1 MNVTFSKVSKHIIFW
16 IVYLLLWSVH
26 DLNYNINILENL
38 KTNAIP
44 FLSYA
49 ILLYINLYF
58 LIPIFL
64 LKKRIA
70 SYILLLIV
78 AIVVITLTT
87 SYYLSLYFE
96 NIDIS
101 TSDFF
106 ESIRGKIAVFTEVI
120 ISICLSMVLFLI
132 DEWYK
137 KDQLI
142 KDLEQRQLASE
153 LDLTNNQ
160 INTHVL
166 FNSLN
171 SIYVMLDKKVNIENG
186 QSHIFIKSDGMVIKV
201 FIDDITYIETAN
213 DYIYINTTNKDRYLT
228 LVSLKN
234 IERVLPKEKFM
245 RVHRYYLVGINHVN
259 KLEGNLIHIGKT
271 KIKIS
276 RTLRTQVY
284 KSIIGTKLIER

>member
-1 MNVTFSKVSKHIIFW
+1 MNFNFSKISKHIIFW
-16 IVYLLLWSVH
+16 VLYLLLWSVH

-44 FLSYA
+44 FLSYGA
-49 ILLYINLYF
+49 LVYINLYI

-70 SYILLLIV
+70 SYILLLILS
-78 AIVVITLTT
+78 IVGITLIT
-87 SYYLSLYFE
+87 SYYLSFYFE
-96 NIDIS
+96 NISIS

-106 ESIRGKIAVFTEVI
+106 VSIRGKIAIITEVI
-120 ISICLSMVLFLI
+120 ISLCLSMVLFLI

-137 KDQLI
+137 KEQLI
-142 KDLEQRQLASE
+142 KDLEQRQFASE
-153 LDLTNNQ
+153 LSLTNNQ
-160 INTHVL
+160 INPHLL

-171 SIYVMLDKKVNIENG
+171 SIYVMLDEKVNIENG

-201 FIDDITYIETAN
+201 FIDDITFIETAN

-234 IERVLPKEKFM
+234 IENELPKEKFM
-245 RVHRYYLVGINHVN
+245 RVHRYYLIGIHHVN

-276 RTLRTQVY
+276 RTLRNQVY